1 MNTTTAL
8 LLLLTGTGVG
18 ICGSFLGLGGGFL
31 MVPLLLFMGY
41 AAQEAVG
48 TSFVAILII
57 SASALF
63 AHHKFAQLDYKTGA
77 VLGLGGLAGA
87 QLDASLVQHIS
98 TAHFKKI
105 FASILATLAVY
116 LFFSRE

>member
-1 MNTTTAL
+1 
-8 LLLLTGTGVG
+8 
-18 ICGSFLGLGGGFL
+18 

-63 AHHKFAQLDYKTGA
+63 AHNKFAHVDYKTGIL
-77 VLGLGGLAGA
+77 LGLGGIAGA
-87 QLDASLVQHIS
+87 QLGASLIQQVS
-98 TAHFKKI
+98 TVHFKKI
-105 FASILATLAVY
+105 FAGILAGLAVY
-116 LFFSRE
+116 LFLSKK